1 MRTKAGYTSQM
12 KARYS
17 LIELSR
23 CFTVPVEGLY
33 STKMIN
39 NNSLPRVQYPAMK
52 NKQTEKKKNASDQ
65 DEVNGDTVG
74 VGGGGKILNGNNQKG
89 IYIEEYS
96 VLL

>member
-1 MRTKAGYTSQM
+1 M

-23 CFTVPVEGLY
+23 CFTVPVQGLY
-33 STKMIN
+33 STKMLN
-39 NNSLPRVQYPAMK
+39 NNLLPRVQYPAMK
-52 NKQTEKKKNASDQ
+52 NKQTEKKNASDQ

-89 IYIEEYS
+89 IY
-96 VLL
+96 

>member
-17 LIELSR
+17 LLFRAFIELSR
-23 CFTVPVEGLY
+23 CFTVPVEGIY
-33 STKMIN
+33 YRSTKMIN

-52 NKQTEKKKNASDQ
+52 NKQTEKKNASDHQ
-65 DEVNGDTVG
+65 DEVNGDIVC

-89 IYIEEYS
+89 IY
-96 VLL
+96 